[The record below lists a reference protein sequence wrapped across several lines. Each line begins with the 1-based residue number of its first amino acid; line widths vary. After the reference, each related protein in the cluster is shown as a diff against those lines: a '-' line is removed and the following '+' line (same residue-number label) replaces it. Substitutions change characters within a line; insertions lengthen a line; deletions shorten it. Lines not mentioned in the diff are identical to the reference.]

1 MQNLLSSTFPP
12 GHAKTRVFVTHGGT
26 NGLYEAIHHAVPVV
40 GIPLF
45 GDQPDNLARLSR
57 LGVAVVL
64 DFNHMTSD
72 QLTEALNAVAAQK
85 R

>member
-1 MQNLLSSTFPP
+1 M
-12 GHAKTRVFVTHGGT
+12 THGGT
-26 NGLYEAIHHAVPVV
+26 NGLYEAVYHGVPLV

-57 LGVAVVL
+57 RGAAIVL
-64 DFNHMTSD
+64 DFNRLTSD
-72 QLTEALNAVAAQK
+72 ELTEALLAVINEP